1 MAKVRI
7 SHLSKRPFI
16 QKSPRLILKASKLF
30 YRIRVMIQPAFGK
43 HDIDFTYKKVD
54 DILHPEYDVT
64 LQGQILTP
72 DSNLT
77 DIRMGIMSPD
87 SK

>member
-1 MAKVRI
+1 
-7 SHLSKRPFI
+7 
-16 QKSPRLILKASKLF
+16 
-30 YRIRVMIQPAFGK
+30 MIQPAFGK